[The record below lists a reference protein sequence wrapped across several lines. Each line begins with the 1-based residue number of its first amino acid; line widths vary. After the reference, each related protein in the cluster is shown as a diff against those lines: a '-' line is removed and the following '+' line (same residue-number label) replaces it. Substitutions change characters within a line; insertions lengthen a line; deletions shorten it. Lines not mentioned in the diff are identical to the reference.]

1 MPEHGGPKKTGHRS
15 QKEDYEL
22 GGHEREAFEEGM
34 FVNVSLPGRPNDQWQ
49 QGGRQQQQRKRHH
62 PSAWNDP
69 QQMAERDGG

>member
-34 FVNVSLPGRPNDQWQ
+34 FVNVSLPGRPNDQLAA
-49 QGGRQQQQRKRHH
+49 GGTPAAAKEEA
-62 PSAWNDP
+62 PP
-69 QQMAERDGG
+69 ERME